1 MLETRPFGKRQCL
14 SVGLENPVGESRVLQ
29 TGLAELQFGDQV
41 SMSDVSQARRR
52 PQPRTTHHL
61 FV

>member
-1 MLETRPFGKRQCL
+1 MLETRSLGKRQSL
-14 SVGLENPVGESRVLQ
+14 SVGLEDLVGEFRVLQ
-29 TGLAELQFGDQV
+29 TGLAELQLGDQV
-41 SMSDVSQARRR
+41 SMSDVSQARRK